1 MSVMSVTQPVAGEVF
16 IVDDDPLVLNA
27 LTIVLS
33 REGYQVTGFGE
44 GASFLAAA
52 KARTPTCIIL
62 DVQMPGQ
69 SGLDILR
76 ELNAQQY
83 AAPIFIISGIG
94 DIPMAVEAIKNGA
107 LDFIE
112 KPFDASTVVTR
123 VNPDGTMTYQV
134 PQTVP
139 SLVVSGQGGLCDEKP
154 WDPTEYYS
162 AYDAYQASLARLRSA
177 PTDPKCREQALHFGR
192 ISSALA
198 RGGGYVTTMDEVSI
212 ANDVNTAT
220 GGSGDLVP
228 RPDQPIPGDLVPR
241 PGQPIPGGGQTP

>member
-1 MSVMSVTQPVAGEVF
+1 MSVTQPVAGEVF

-123 VNPDGTMTYQV
+123 VREAV
-134 PQTVP
+134 
-139 SLVVSGQGGLCDEKP
+139 EA
-154 WDPTEYYS
+154 W
-162 AYDAYQASLARLRSA
+162 ARRA
-177 PTDPKCREQALHFGR
+177 Q
-192 ISSALA
+192 
-198 RGGGYVTTMDEVSI
+198 RGGGGDIVSKPFPGHDLLTSRERDVLGQIAAGSSNKQAGRELGISPRTIEVHRARI
-212 ANDVNTAT
+212 MEKLGAKNAA
-220 GGSGDLVP
+220 DLV
-228 RPDQPIPGDLVPR
+228 RIVLSESR
-241 PGQPIPGGGQTP
+241 SA